1 LQEEVKG
8 DRFNG
13 ERTVEVMLSD
23 VKESADVVDVRRA
36 AAESMR
42 EPMED
47 FMILRECLCDEM
59 DWRVDEISQRRRP
72 K

>member
-1 LQEEVKG
+1 VKG